1 MEAHKAPAQPLGES
15 AFRRS
20 LERFKQEHIKGL
32 GSELLQFTDLA
43 DLKSAIKNIQD
54 EQAIKNQAR
63 NLGRLRDFLD
73 GMEQYEK
80 IIEVFLNSSEYLA
93 LVWVSVHCPHDR
105 ASY

>member
-1 MEAHKAPAQPLGES
+1 MEAQGASAQPLGES

-20 LERFKQEHIKGL
+20 LERFRQEHIKGPT
-32 GSELLQFTDLA
+32 SELLQYTNLA
-43 DLKSAIKNIQD
+43 DLKSAIKKIQD
-54 EQAIKNQAR
+54 EQTIKSQAR

-93 LVWVSVHCPHDR
+93 LVWVGVPCSHL
-105 ASY
+105 